1 MTGKVV
7 FFFVFNSRKYRIPTA
22 SPEGLKALGSGSR
35 SNAGGTRPAAHLG
48 GELLDHRLQVV
59 APLREGLVHAV
70 RLQRGLS
77 ESTRG
82 IRAQRLQK
90 RARAAAPGIPE
101 VTPPINLQSAVPTP
115 QLFHGAAPATAT
127 AAPTHQQE
135 AGLLQVR
142 AGHGALWCGAVP
154 PSRSLPPLLSVTAPG
169 RRRALTPSLSRLP
182 YRGGGCRL
190 PWRRA
195 GGFHA

>member
-1 MTGKVV
+1 M
-7 FFFVFNSRKYRIPTA
+7 
-22 SPEGLKALGSGSR
+22 
-35 SNAGGTRPAAHLG
+35 
-48 GELLDHRLQVV
+48 

-82 IRAQRLQK
+82 IRARRREAQRLQK
-90 RARAAAPGIPE
+90 RARATAPRIPE
-101 VTPPINLQSAVPTP
+101 VTPPINLQSAMPTP
-115 QLFHGAAPATAT
+115 QLLHGAAPSTAT
-127 AAPTHQQE
+127 AAPTPTHQQK

-142 AGHGALWCGAVP
+142 AGHGVVPCRAVL
-154 PSRSLPPLLSVTAPG
+154 PSRSLPPLLSVTTPG

-195 GGFHA
+195 GGIHA

>member
-1 MTGKVV
+1 M
-7 FFFVFNSRKYRIPTA
+7 FFVFNSRKYRIPTV

-35 SNAGGTRPAAHLG
+35 SNAGGTPPAAHLG

-82 IRAQRLQK
+82 IRARRREAQRLQK
-90 RARAAAPGIPE
+90 RARATAPRIPE
-101 VTPPINLQSAVPTP
+101 VTPPINLQSAMPTP
-115 QLFHGAAPATAT
+115 QLLHGAAPSTAT
-127 AAPTHQQE
+127 AAPTPTHQQK

-142 AGHGALWCGAVP
+142 AGHGVVPCRASLPLPAASPQRHHSRAAQGADAIFVP
-154 PSRSLPPLLSVTAPG
+154 PPLPG
-169 RRRALTPSLSRLP
+169 RGLQVAMATGRR
-182 YRGGGCRL
+182 
-190 PWRRA
+190 
-195 GGFHA
+195 HA